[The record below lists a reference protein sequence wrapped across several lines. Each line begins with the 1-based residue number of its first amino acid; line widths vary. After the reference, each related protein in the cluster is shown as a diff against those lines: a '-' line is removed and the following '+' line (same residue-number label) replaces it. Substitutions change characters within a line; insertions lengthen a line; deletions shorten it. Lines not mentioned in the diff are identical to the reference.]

1 MEVEGPPPY
10 NCMDGQGD
18 DVTHTEGLWKKSVP
32 SLKSLLRAGRSFQ
45 QVRNGYITSDK
56 ESGPGFIVLP
66 EEGPSHERGLC
77 GFYLPPASNWGEFTG
92 PHQISRCVQEE
103 REG

>member
-1 MEVEGPPPY
+1 MAAASP
-10 NCMDGQGD
+10 QIR
-18 DVTHTEGLWKKSVP
+18 
-32 SLKSLLRAGRSFQ
+32 SLVQVSL
-45 QVRNGYITSDK
+45 
-56 ESGPGFIVLP
+56 FIP

-77 GFYLPPASNWGEFTG
+77 GFHLPPASNWGEFTG